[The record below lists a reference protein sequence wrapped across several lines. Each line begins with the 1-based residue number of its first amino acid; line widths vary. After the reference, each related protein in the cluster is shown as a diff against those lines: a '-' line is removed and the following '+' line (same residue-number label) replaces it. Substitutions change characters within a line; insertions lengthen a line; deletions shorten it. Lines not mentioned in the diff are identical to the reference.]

1 VPKKLLTQG
10 IVRFAAEDGQ
20 EREVGIR
27 LYSDETF
34 QLMDE
39 SEAQAEKAK
48 LFPTPASRRPDADDG
63 PPASDK
69 PFKLFG
75 PPTQG
80 KRMPNGLLNSSVP
93 LPGHDI
99 YYSEGNVRRK

>member
-1 VPKKLLTQG
+1 MSRKLLAQG

-39 SEAQAEKAK
+39 AEAQAEKAK
-48 LFPTPASRRPDADDG
+48 LFPTPASPRPTGSDG
-63 PPASDK
+63 DTPAR
-69 PFKLFG
+69 PFKFFR
-75 PPTQG
+75 PPIQG
-80 KRMPNGLLNSSVP
+80 ERMPNGLWNSSVP

-99 YYSEGNVRRK
+99 HYSEGDVRRK